1 MSLYPGHAVADLA
14 AAAPE
19 VLEQFRETGLVTFTC
34 RNRREYL
41 QSVSA
46 LGSVVPHRDSEPD
59 GVTVVEYREDL
70 AGRPGYTGLSNGPL
84 PPHTDSSGLSSVPQ
98 GLALMC
104 ERLSSE
110 GGESILI
117 DGQAVAETLQQ
128 LRPAAFDEFCRVDS
142 VVFVSGSEEFR
153 GAIFTPVADGRFRV
167 RLRLDRLGYFNY
179 ELTPHLPALF
189 EAISLSTFALQLQ
202 QGEGYIIDNY
212 RYFHGRRAFTGSR
225 RMLRLLFEPR
235 DVSVAGSCTGPDAC

>member
-1 MSLYPGHAVADLA
+1 MTPYQEHAVTDLVTR
-14 AAAPE
+14 APE
-19 VLEQFRETGLVTFTC
+19 ALERLRETGMVSFTC
-34 RNRREYL
+34 RDRDEYL
-41 QSVSA
+41 QGISA
-46 LGSVVPHRDSEPD
+46 LGPVITHRDSEPD
-59 GVTVVEYREDL
+59 GVTVVEHREDL
-70 AGRPGYTGLSNGPL
+70 AGRPGYHGLSNGPL
-84 PPHTDSSGLSSVPQ
+84 RPHTDSSGLRSVPR

-128 LRPAAFDEFCRVDS
+128 LRPAAFEEFSRDDS
-142 VVFVSGSEEFR
+142 VVFLSGQEEFR
-153 GAIFTPVADGRFRV
+153 GAVFTPSEDGRFRV

-189 EAISLSTFALQLQ
+189 EAISLSTFSVQLQ
-202 QGEGYIIDNY
+202 EGEGYIIDNY
-212 RYFHGRRAFTGSR
+212 RYFHGRRAFSGSR

-235 DVSVAGSCTGPDAC
+235 TAAAAG